1 MSDKKKSLTVF
12 KTDRHEDVAAIIAS
26 AIIVVIVLAYM
37 AFVIPSVKLNAQQD
51 GKLMEV
57 FVAEGAAVKKGDK
70 LYSLEVVKK
79 KWVNNVMEEKNVI
92 QEFTSKANGTV
103 LKVAGKIGEKLKK
116 DKGLIVQLAH
126 ERGTLP

>member
-12 KTDRHEDVAAIIAS
+12 KTDRHEDVAAIVAS
-26 AIIVVIVLAYM
+26 ALIVVIVLAYM
-37 AFVIPSVKLNAQQD
+37 AFVIPSVQLNAQQD
-51 GKLMEV
+51 GKLVEV
-57 FVAEGAAVKKGDK
+57 FVAEGATVKKGDK

-103 LKVAGKIGEKLKK
+103 LKVAGKIGEKMKK

>member
-26 AIIVVIVLAYM
+26 AIIVVVVLVYM
-37 AFVIPSVKLNAQQD
+37 AFVVPSVHLNAQQD

-57 FVAEGAAVKKGDK
+57 FVAEGATVKKGDK

-79 KWVNNVMEEKNVI
+79 KWVNNVMEEKNVV
-92 QEFTSKANGTV
+92 QEFTSKANGTI
-103 LKVAGKIGEKLKK
+103 LKVAGKIGEKMKK
-116 DKGLIVQLAH
+116 DRGLIVQLAH

>member
-26 AIIVVIVLAYM
+26 GLIVAIVLVYM
-37 AFVIPSVKLNAQQD
+37 AFVAPSVKLKAQQD

-57 FVAEGAAVKKGDK
+57 YVTEGASVKKGDK

-79 KWVNNVMEEKNVI
+79 KWSNNVMEEKKVV

-103 LKVAGKIGEKLKK
+103 LKVAGVIGEKMKK
-116 DKGLIVQLAH
+116 DKGLIVLLAH